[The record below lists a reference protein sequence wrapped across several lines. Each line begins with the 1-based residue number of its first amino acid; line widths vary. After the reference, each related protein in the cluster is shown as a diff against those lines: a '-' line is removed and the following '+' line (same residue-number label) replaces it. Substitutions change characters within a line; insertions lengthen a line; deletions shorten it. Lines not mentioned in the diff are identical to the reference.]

1 MVTGSLQEGSGY
13 SQEPG
18 GVGMVQAVLAGGPIQ
33 RGWQLRQEV
42 WGSTGA
48 DKDRNGREACKCME
62 CKFYGTQGPS
72 GLRTWQ
78 MGLMKGGQLSEGQQ

>member
-1 MVTGSLQEGSGY
+1 LLEAGRETPHAVSQRLKGAGEGRENLPSSLVGSLAGSA
-13 SQEPG
+13 P
-18 GVGMVQAVLAGGPIQ
+18 
-33 RGWQLRQEV
+33 
-42 WGSTGA
+42 GA

>member
-1 MVTGSLQEGSGY
+1 MTGSLQEGSGC

-18 GVGMVQAVLAGGPIQ
+18 EVGMVQAVLAGGPVQ

-48 DKDRNGREACKCME
+48 WSPHSGVRGLH
-62 CKFYGTQGPS
+62 TQ
-72 GLRTWQ
+72 Q
-78 MGLMKGGQLSEGQQ
+78 